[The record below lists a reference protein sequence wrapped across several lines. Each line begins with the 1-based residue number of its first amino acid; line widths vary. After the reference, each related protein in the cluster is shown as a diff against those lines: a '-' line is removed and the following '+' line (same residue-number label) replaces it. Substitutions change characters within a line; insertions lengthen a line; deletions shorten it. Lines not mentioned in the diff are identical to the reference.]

1 MQLNESDADRRKR
14 VSSPARGAPP
24 EANPRKLRAIVV
36 AAGAIV
42 LALPVRTDA
51 SVEAASHLTLFRE
64 PSSSGGSVQVVHP
77 QTDVSASVGQ
87 TVSLNAGYEVD
98 LVTGAT
104 PAVYGSAQPDA
115 VTGATRFSD
124 TRQQTRGG
132 VSIETPLIGL
142 GASYSYGWER
152 DYRSHTLSVS
162 ARGDFLERNF
172 TLGLAYTRNFDSVCD
187 QNNETAQTPLD
198 RQPLT
203 SADHCFH
210 SDQPDVATHS
220 VAVHT
225 FEPSL
230 VWTAT
235 PRLLVQL
242 GGTVQVI
249 DGFQSSPYRRVVVG
263 SEGRTP
269 QEHVPDLRQRFA
281 GVARGRLALPEL
293 RAAVS
298 ALARL
303 YRDTW
308 DLRAVTAEG
317 EVEKYLGP
325 SLIIGARGRYHHQ
338 SGVVFFRYAEQYRT
352 LGPVG
357 QYWTGDRE
365 LAPLDSML
373 AGLKLTYLRRP
384 ERERRGWLDE
394 LELNVRF
401 DALFYHAPS
410 GAPSADRHGAYVTQA
425 GVALRF

>member
-1 MQLNESDADRRKR
+1 MQLTEVGGNPGR
-14 VSSPARGAPP
+14 VLDPARRRVPAS
-24 EANPRKLRAIVV
+24 AMAAAVV
-36 AAGAIV
+36 FV
-42 LALPVRTDA
+42 LAFPARTDA
-51 SVEAASHLTLFRE
+51 GVEAASHLTLFRE

-77 QTDVSASVGQ
+77 QTDVSASLAE
-87 TVSLNAGYEVD
+87 TVSLTAGYEVD
-98 LVTGAT
+98 LVSGAT

-142 GASYSYGWER
+142 GANYSYGWER
-152 DYRSHTLSVS
+152 DYRSHTLSAS

-172 TLGLAYTRNFDSVCD
+172 TLGLAYTRNFDTVCD
-187 QNNETAQTPLD
+187 QNNQTAQTPLD

-210 SDQPDVATHS
+210 SDQADVVTHR

-281 GVARGRLALPEL
+281 GFARGRLAIPEL

-298 ALARL
+298 AMTRL

-308 DLRAVTAEG
+308 DLRAITGEAEI
-317 EVEKYLGP
+317 EKYLGP
-325 SLIIGARGRYHHQ
+325 SLILGARGRYHHQ
-338 SGVVFFRYAEQYRT
+338 SGVIFFRFAEQYRT

-373 AGLKLTYLRRP
+373 GGLKLTYLRRP
-384 ERERRGWLDE
+384 GRERRGWLDE

-401 DALFYHAPS
+401 DALFYHAPA